1 MNDIETRD
9 AAAFLERYPN
19 ASDDALEAHL
29 SECRVRRFAE
39 WATGLEV
46 LSARLSADGVLHVM
60 PKAYPKFITIDVGFA
75 EEVLRG

>member
-29 SECRVRRFAE
+29 SECRVRRWHALVE
-39 WATGLEV
+39 G
-46 LSARLSADGVLHVM
+46 
-60 PKAYPKFITIDVGFA
+60 
-75 EEVLRG
+75 VLRG